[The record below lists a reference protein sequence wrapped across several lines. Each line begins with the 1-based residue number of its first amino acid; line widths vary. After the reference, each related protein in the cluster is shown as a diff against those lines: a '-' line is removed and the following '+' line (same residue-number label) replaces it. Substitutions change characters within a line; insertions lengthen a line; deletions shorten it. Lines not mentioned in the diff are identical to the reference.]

1 MTDPSTGSG
10 HSTLEILRR
19 SHRALLD
26 YEAAREARQG
36 PRSEAGQSA
45 VRKLAEAH
53 RETWARAGGKPEDFL
68 LARLL
73 GLSEVEGL
81 DGKAAPKAAPRAETQ
96 PQNPDAKPKGD
107 EASGQDAPVPAEER
121 PRGKSRKP
129 ALSSV
134 EGEA

>member
-1 MTDPSTGSG
+1 MRERMTDPSTGSG

-36 PRSEAGQSA
+36 PRSEARQAA
-45 VRKLAEAH
+45 VRKVVEAH

-68 LARLL
+68 LARLV
-73 GLSEVEGL
+73 G
-81 DGKAAPKAAPRAETQ
+81 ET
-96 PQNPDAKPKGD
+96 PVFDAKPKGN
-107 EASGQDAPVPAEER
+107 EASGQVAPAPAEER
-121 PRGKSRKP
+121 SRGKSRKP
-129 ALSSV
+129 GLSPV

>member
-36 PRSEAGQSA
+36 PRSEARQAA
-45 VRKLAEAH
+45 VCKVVEAH

-68 LARLL
+68 PAPLL
-73 GLSEVEGL
+73 EVEAAL
-81 DGKAAPKAAPRAETQ
+81 KAAPQVEPEPPAS
-96 PQNPDAKPKGD
+96 DAKPKGD
-107 EASGQDAPVPAEER
+107 EASGQDTTAPAEER
-121 PRGKSRKP
+121 PRGKYRK
-129 ALSSV
+129 
-134 EGEA
+134 EA

>member
-1 MTDPSTGSG
+1 MTDPSTGPSAGSGGASG
-10 HSTLEILRR
+10 HSTLEILRH

-36 PRSEAGQSA
+36 PRSEAGQAA
-45 VRKLAEAH
+45 VRKVVEAH
-53 RETWARAGGKPEDFL
+53 RETWARASGKPEDFL
-68 LARLL
+68 LARLV
-73 GLSEVEGL
+73 G
-81 DGKAAPKAAPRAETQ
+81 ETTVF
-96 PQNPDAKPKGD
+96 DAKPKGN
-107 EASGQDAPVPAEER
+107 EASGQVAPASAEER